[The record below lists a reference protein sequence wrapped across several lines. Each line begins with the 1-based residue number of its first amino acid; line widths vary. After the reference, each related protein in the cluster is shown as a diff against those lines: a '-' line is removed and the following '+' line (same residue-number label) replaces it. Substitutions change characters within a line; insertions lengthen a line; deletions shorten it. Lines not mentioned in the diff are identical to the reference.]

1 MFGET
6 FKSYV
11 FVQIG
16 IVDAGIFKGA
26 QEIEHLRQHVDAQ
39 MNRYVEFMK
48 REGFY
53 AESYASVGTD
63 VVEEILKLA
72 PTILQRFPQSI
83 FFGGQLVFPEETVL
97 TRWLHNYIVFSTQR
111 RLYSC
116 VIPFMIVPIRV

>member
-6 FKSYV
+6 FKNYV
-11 FVQIG
+11 FIQVG
-16 IVDAGIFKGA
+16 IVDAGTFKGA
-26 QEIEHLRQHVDAQ
+26 QELDRLREHIDAQ
-39 MNRYVEFMK
+39 VKQYVDFMK

-53 AESYASVGTD
+53 AEGVLSVGTD

-111 RLYSC
+111 RLYSRG
-116 VIPFMIVPIRV
+116 IPFMIVPIRV